1 MWRVSAANA
10 KRTAMGGGAS
20 QGPPAVT
27 AEKIKSRPG
36 NPPKIYLIT

>member
-10 KRTAMGGGAS
+10 KRTAMGGAS
-20 QGPPAVT
+20 HGPPAVT